1 MRKNA
6 NTKLMLWFLST
17 KRYILYG
24 NENAMPPKVNTLLM
38 PKKIDV
44 ENKYKASKDEYDTA
58 LNIFTLNILQVINHR
73 VNNICIF

>member
-1 MRKNA
+1 
-6 NTKLMLWFLST
+6 
-17 KRYILYG
+17 
-24 NENAMPPKVNTLLM
+24 MPPKVNTLLM